1 MHPTGMSSTGER
13 LQLRF
18 ATCDPAAVDPLLL
31 QNLCDMGFEEH
42 ASRAALAA
50 TSCRNLEVAI
60 DFMMSNPA
68 PSASAAGAS
77 AAAAAPAA
85 AAAAPAPVPEKVMSS
100 FDLEARE
107 AHKQREMEVPR
118 ARAPQP
124 SAARVHRCP
133 VLSSSTVSVR
143 MRAAGANQEGQGG
156 AETQEGT

>member
-1 MHPTGMSSTGER
+1 MSSTGER
-13 LQLRF
+13 LQLRS
-18 ATCDPAAVDPLLL
+18 ATGDPAAVDPLLL

-118 ARAPQP
+118 ARSTPAQRRE
-124 SAARVHRCP
+124 SASMPRTELIRRVRAHARRRSEP
-133 VLSSSTVSVR
+133 GRSRRSR
-143 MRAAGANQEGQGG
+143 NARGNMRRK
-156 AETQEGT
+156 

>member
-1 MHPTGMSSTGER
+1 MSSTGDR
-13 LQLRF
+13 LQLRS
-18 ATCDPAAVDPLLL
+18 ATGDPAAVDPLLL

-77 AAAAAPAA
+77 AAAAAPA
-85 AAAAPAPVPEKVMSS
+85 PVPEKVTSS

-133 VLSSSTVSVR
+133 VLSSSAVSVR